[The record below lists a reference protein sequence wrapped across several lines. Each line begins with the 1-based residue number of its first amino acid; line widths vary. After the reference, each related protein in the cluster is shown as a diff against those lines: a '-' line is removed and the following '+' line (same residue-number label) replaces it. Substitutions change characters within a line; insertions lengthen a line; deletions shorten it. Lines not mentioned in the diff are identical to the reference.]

1 MSKPEAI
8 TGKLIFI
15 GLALFAFSV
24 IYSVSV
30 VEGAL
35 LLTLGALL
43 TEKYKDGSLAVE
55 TRGLGRHPLFIPWM
69 SYLGVCLL
77 TAALAMYPAKAF
89 GQFNSDFIKYLCL
102 ATLII
107 AVKKDRIPVIA
118 RFYVVSAAISGII
131 GIWRTTL
138 AVPGISKAEEF
149 RARAFM
155 NSVRYGEIMAIAL
168 LFIIVRLVNR
178 RPEDSKRER
187 IFYAATGI
195 PVFVALIWSQTRGAY
210 LGFAVGM
217 LCLFIFGKG
226 LRLRTLGISAILAV
240 IMAGSALLNPQ
251 ISERFTGLAKPVS
264 SGKVT
269 DESLNMRFEFWKLGL
284 EMYKANPVFGIGPDN
299 IKPAFTKFRPNL
311 IFGTTWGSLHNL
323 YVQQAAERGTV
334 GIIALLYL
342 FLAMFLYA
350 LRRYWA
356 AAGPFTLWAVCA
368 LPAFYAMN
376 LTEISFQHVH
386 TSFAIF
392 MALAFA
398 AAASRPDVD
407 IRS

>member
-1 MSKPEAI
+1 
-8 TGKLIFI
+8 
-15 GLALFAFSV
+15 
-24 IYSVSV
+24 
-30 VEGAL
+30 
-35 LLTLGALL
+35 
-43 TEKYKDGSLAVE
+43 
-55 TRGLGRHPLFIPWM
+55 LFIPWLT
-69 SYLGVCLL
+69 YLGVCLL

-102 ATLII
+102 ATLIV
-107 AVKKDRIPVIA
+107 AVNKDRVQAIS
-118 RFYVVSAAISGII
+118 RFYAASAAISGVI

-138 AVPGISKAEEF
+138 AVPGVSLAEEF

-168 LFIIVRLVNR
+168 IFIVVRLVNSR
-178 RPEDSKRER
+178 KEDSKAER
-187 IFYAATGI
+187 IFYAAMGV

-217 LCLFIFGKG
+217 LSLLVFGKG
-226 LRLRTLGISAILAV
+226 LRFRTLGLGAILAAILGV
-240 IMAGSALLNPQ
+240 SAVLNPQ
-251 ISERFTGLAKPVS
+251 VNERFSGITQAVNT
-264 SGKVT
+264 GKVR

-323 YVQQAAERGTV
+323 YVQQAAERGSV

-342 FLAMFLYA
+342 FGAMFLFA
-350 LRRYWA
+350 LRKYRA

-398 AAASRPDVD
+398 AAASRPDSE
-407 IRS
+407 IKS